1 MLFGKTP
8 EKHPQIYPYRSCK
21 IIIKKPQKSERSP
34 TFAVFP
40 VKIFRLK
47 LQDIEQMKSELSD
60 ATDQIHELT
69 HPRGSFKKFNSFSI
83 IN

>member
-21 IIIKKPQKSERSP
+21 IITKNDRSP

-47 LQDIEQMKSELSD
+47 LQDIKQMKSERSD
-60 ATDQIHELT
+60 VTDQIHELT